1 MDLTTRSQ
9 QAVSNA
15 VRDAAGRGNPAVEP
29 VHLALALLADD
40 QGLARPMLQAVGVD
54 PTRLATELTTLVQ
67 GLPAASGST
76 VSAPQTSRGMLAVLN
91 AAERIA
97 RDAGDE

>member
-9 QAVSNA
+9 QALSNA

-29 VHLALALLADD
+29 AHLALALLADD

-54 PTRLATELTTLVQ
+54 PARLGTELTTVVT
-67 GLPAASGST
+67 GLPAAAGST
-76 VSAPQTSRGMLAVLN
+76 VSAPQTSRGLLGVLVGRRAN
-91 AAERIA
+91 RQG
-97 RDAGDE
+97 RGG